1 MKKFAMSLAAL
12 GLLAAP
18 ALASETFYGTA
29 AKYGNSTPATVH
41 SEVEQSAAATVRPTS
56 AQGKSF
62 NFSGRLPVAEDFE
75 RSNRR

>member
-1 MKKFAMSLAAL
+1 MNKLALTLAAL

-18 ALASETFYGTA
+18 ALASDTFYGTA
-29 AKYGNSTPATVH
+29 AKYGTSAPGTLQGTAK
-41 SEVEQSAAATVRPTS
+41 QSAAATVRPTS

>member
-1 MKKFAMSLAAL
+1 MNKLALTLAAL

-18 ALASETFYGTA
+18 ALASDTFYGTA
-29 AKYGNSTPATVH
+29 AKYGVAAQATLQNQD
-41 SEVEQSAAATVRPTS
+41 EQSAAATVRPTS